1 MLQVTPLRP
10 VRSSE
15 GLPPAGPPDWQ
26 PPAST
31 PDPGQESPAGLSV
44 SWSARGRYAVA
55 ALSGELDIA
64 CAASL
69 REQLIGAL
77 KPGASRLVIELASV
91 TYCDA
96 SGLAVLVGT
105 GRRAELL
112 GGVLRLAAPTPPVAS
127 ALRAMG
133 LHRRFDIF
141 ASAAAATASS
151 APGQI
156 RPLAKAIGA
165 VAEAAR
171 MPQRKLGR
179 GTAGRAVGA
188 GELRAAV
195 ADLLSC
201 ADAWRD
207 ADPGRRF
214 APALQALSRAY
225 ARTDNALL
233 TEAARGLLS
242 VLAEH
247 ALDHSPPVAATA
259 SRLRRLLGA
268 G

>member
-1 MLQVTPLRP
+1 MVQTTPLRP
-10 VRSSE
+10 VRSS
-15 GLPPAGPPDWQ
+15 GSLPPAGPPDWQ
-26 PPAST
+26 PPASA
-31 PDPGQESPAGLSV
+31 PDPGPDGPVGLSV

-77 KPGASRLVIELASV
+77 KPGASRLVIELSLV

-96 SGLAVLVGT
+96 SGLAVLVPT

-112 GGVLRLAAPTPPVAS
+112 GGVLRLAAPAPFVAS

-141 ASAAAATASS
+141 ASLQAAAASS
-151 APGQI
+151 PPGQI
-156 RPLAKAIGA
+156 RPFTRAIA
-165 VAEAAR
+165 TVAEAAR
-171 MPQRKLGR
+171 MPQLKLGR
-179 GTAGRAVGA
+179 GNAGRVVGT

-195 ADLLSC
+195 ADLLSH

-214 APALQALSRAY
+214 APALQVLSRAY

-233 TEAARGLLS
+233 TEAARSLLS
-242 VLAEH
+242 ILTEH

-259 SRLRRLLGA
+259 SRLRRLLGT